1 LVKTVRAYS
10 QKTLVKKVLT
20 TRQAVLITAYKN
32 VEQIVDI
39 INYLGDNFE
48 FYIHIDKK
56 STMDLSPIEGIDYVH
71 LFKIFH
77 VNWGSVNHLQ
87 CILLLSEKALAD
99 KRNAYFHLIT
109 GQDFPVK
116 PVNYFFNELDTRKDY
131 IDYFAMP
138 TKDCWT
144 EENGGMD
151 RFEYYRPFEVFNDK
165 TMIGRKILRSLLFIQ
180 KKIKRKRK
188 YPRAIFPDFYGGG
201 TYWSLTRD
209 SLQYVL
215 DFTDKNEKAIKSM
228 NYTFCPEEFY
238 FQTILLNSNRACNI
252 VNDNLRYIDW
262 NSGRG
267 RPAFLDTTDYEK
279 IKSSNKLFARKFH
292 ERDSEELKRLIINSQ
307 SVR

>member
-1 LVKTVRAYS
+1 M
-10 QKTLVKKVLT
+10 VLT

-77 VNWGSVNHLQ
+77 VNWGSVSHLK

-99 KRNAYFHLIT
+99 RRNEYFHLIT

-116 PVNYFFNELDTRKDY
+116 PVNYFFNELDMRKDY
-131 IDYFAMP
+131 IGYFAMP
-138 TKDCWT
+138 ATDCWT

-151 RFEYYRPFEVFNDK
+151 RLEYYRPFEVFNDK

-215 DFTDKNEKAIKSM
+215 DFTNKNEKAIKSM

-292 ERDSEELKRLIINSQ
+292 ESDSEELKRLIINSQ
-307 SVR
+307 SKR